1 MLNQYNKHVTVSDSH
16 VNGIETHIQGSQL
29 VDDASEKVTEIKA
42 SAQKEVEQ
50 TTEADTQLVDSAS
63 KKTDEMKDSTANTI
77 LGTAIHA
84 KDVTVEKVQEL
95 GHSVVETVQRVPEVA
110 VSAASLVGE
119 KLTVAGHWAAGKA
132 TEVRS
137 ATYHSAQEA
146 IHNLTGLAGQVTAKA
161 EEAVDQV
168 IEKGRRKSA
177 EWKQQLLDKVDEA
190 KDKANVL
197 ASDVKNNEHEVKQA
211 SQHEA
216 DEVKPKGEVYTSASH
231 DFYAPH

>member
-1 MLNQYNKHVTVSDSH
+1 MRR
-16 VNGIETHIQGSQL
+16 
-29 VDDASEKVTEIKA
+29 
-42 SAQKEVEQ
+42 
-50 TTEADTQLVDSAS
+50 
-63 KKTDEMKDSTANTI
+63 
-77 LGTAIHA
+77 HA
-84 KDVTVEKVQEL
+84 LQ
-95 GHSVVETVQRVPEVA
+95 VVETVQRVPEVA

-146 IHNLTGLAGQVTAKA
+146 IHNLTGLAGQVTAKGIVHIYYQT

>member
-84 KDVTVEKVQEL
+84 KDVTVEK
-95 GHSVVETVQRVPEVA
+95 VVETVQRVPEVA